1 MEMHVAD
8 QNDSTRTDADDGLAD
23 KLARQAE
30 AGGDAAARK
39 ESAEELTEK
48 LPSKAAA
55 VHEIIRKEGE
65 KELRRDFFALFWSA
79 IAGGL
84 TMSASML
91 GRGVLQAYVPDA
103 PWAVLV
109 EAMGYTL
116 GFIFVITAGQ
126 QLFTENTIT
135 PVLPFMSQPTWRKFS
150 QLMRLWGTVLL
161 GNFVGGLIAAAVFA
175 YLPMFSPAVNDEFV
189 AMGRHLLEAP
199 NGESFATAVLAG
211 WLIALLVWMIHA
223 VESGRVVFIFL
234 VTYLMGISDVA
245 HVVVGTIEVTYLVL
259 LGEATISESLAN
271 FVLPTLLGNVVGG
284 TFIFALISH
293 AQVRADVDRGR
304 ANDVRGPLGTS
315 DTSGPRSSRL
325 PPAV

>member
-1 MEMHVAD
+1 M
-8 QNDSTRTDADDGLAD
+8 
-23 KLARQAE
+23 AE
-30 AGGDAAARK
+30 AASNDKK

-65 KELRRDFFALFWSA
+65 KEMRRDFFALFWSA

-84 TMSASML
+84 IMSTSML
-91 GRGVLQAYVPDA
+91 GRGVLQAYLPDV
-103 PWAVLV
+103 PWAILI

-135 PVLPFMSQPTWRKFS
+135 PVLPFMSQPTWIK
-150 QLMRLWGTVLL
+150 LIKLLRLWGTVML

-175 YLPMFSPAVNDEFV
+175 YLPMFSPEVDKEFL
-189 AMGRHLLEAP
+189 ALGHHLLEVP
-199 NGESFATAVLAG
+199 NDKSFATAVLAG

-223 VESGRVVFIFL
+223 VESGRVLLIFL
-234 VTYLMGISDVA
+234 ITYLMGISDVA

-259 LGEATISESLAN
+259 LGEATISESLSR
-271 FVLPTLLGNVVGG
+271 FVLPTLLGNIVGG

-293 AQVRADVDRGR
+293 AQVRADVGLDVPPPDDEPKAIER
-304 ANDVRGPLGTS
+304 AGKMVD
-315 DTSGPRSSRL
+315 
-325 PPAV
+325 

>member
-1 MEMHVAD
+1 MSDNGTTNE
-8 QNDSTRTDADDGLAD
+8 
-23 KLARQAE
+23 K
-30 AGGDAAARK
+30 K

-65 KELRRDFFALFWSA
+65 KEMRRDFFALFWSA

-84 TMSASML
+84 IMSTSML
-91 GRGVLQAYVPDA
+91 GRGVLQAYLPDA
-103 PWAVLV
+103 QWAILV

-126 QLFTENTIT
+126 QLFTENTVT
-135 PVLPFMSQPTWRKFS
+135 PVLPFMSQPTWRKLM

-161 GNFVGGLIAAAVFA
+161 GNFIGGLIAAAVFA
-175 YLPMFSPAVNDEFV
+175 YLPMFSPEVDKEFLE
-189 AMGRHLLEAP
+189 MGHHLLQVP
-199 NGESFATAVLAG
+199 NGQSFATAVLAG

-223 VESGRVVFIFL
+223 VETGRILLIFL
-234 VTYLMGISDVA
+234 ITYLMGISDVA

-259 LGEATISESLAN
+259 LGQAAISDGLLN
-271 FVLPTLLGNVVGG
+271 FVLPTLVGNIIGG

-293 AQVRADVDRGR
+293 AQVRADAGLDVPDDEEPGKGR
-304 ANDVRGPLGTS
+304 AIAREQDAAR
-315 DTSGPRSSRL
+315 
-325 PPAV
+325 

>member
-1 MEMHVAD
+1 MAD
-8 QNDSTRTDADDGLAD
+8 HAASND
-23 KLARQAE
+23 K
-30 AGGDAAARK
+30 K

-65 KELRRDFFALFWSA
+65 KEMRRDFFALFWSA

-84 TMSASML
+84 IMSTSML
-91 GRGVLQAYVPDA
+91 GRGVLQAYLPDA
-103 PWAVLV
+103 PWAILI

-135 PVLPFMSQPTWRKFS
+135 PVLPFMSQPTWIK
-150 QLMRLWGTVLL
+150 LIKLLRLWGTVLM

-175 YLPMFSPAVNDEFV
+175 YLPMFSSEVDKEFL
-189 AMGRHLLEAP
+189 ALGHHLLEVP
-199 NGESFATAVLAG
+199 NDKSFATAVLAG

-223 VESGRVVFIFL
+223 VETGRVLLIFL
-234 VTYLMGISDVA
+234 ITYLMGISDVA

-259 LGEATISESLAN
+259 LGEATISESLSR
-271 FVLPTLLGNVVGG
+271 FVLPTLLGNIVGG

-293 AQVRADVDRGR
+293 AQVRADVGLDAPPPDDEPKAIER
-304 ANDVRGPLGTS
+304 AGKMVD
-315 DTSGPRSSRL
+315 
-325 PPAV
+325 